1 MVHTSN
7 LGADHYY
14 LSSNEQDLIGKK
26 SREVFT
32 IGQKI
37 KVFVIKVDRFKRQID
52 FKLHRTNKQPAA
64 RNRKTKNPTGGHVSA
79 RDLNA
84 LRKSRRA
91 ARKK

>member
-32 IGQKI
+32 IGQKS
-37 KVFVIKVDRFKRQID
+37 KVFVIKVDRFKRQIILNCTAQTNSRQHVIE
-52 FKLHRTNKQPAA
+52 KLRT
-64 RNRKTKNPTGGHVSA
+64 
-79 RDLNA
+79 
-84 LRKSRRA
+84 LRVVTYLLTI
-91 ARKK
+91 